1 MPTLELKTFVWGEDS
16 WGYPSSI
23 VDIDE
28 FVSMRKKKA
37 CQLYKYK
44 KKILL
49 FELILK
55 LVALTIILTKFT
67 HNNNILI
74 IKQKSILQNH
84 ERGFGN
90 SVID

>member
-28 FVSMRKKKA
+28 FVSMRKKA

-44 KKILL
+44 KQILL

-55 LVALTIILTKFT
+55 LVTLNIILTKFT
-67 HNNNILI
+67 HNNNTLI
-74 IKQKSILQNH
+74 IKQKKYITKS
-84 ERGFGN
+84 
-90 SVID
+90 

>member
-1 MPTLELKTFVWGEDS
+1 MNSKTFVWGEDS

-28 FVSMRKKKA
+28 FVSMRKKA

-44 KKILL
+44 KQILL

-55 LVALTIILTKFT
+55 LVTLNIILTKFT

-84 ERGFGN
+84 ERRFGN